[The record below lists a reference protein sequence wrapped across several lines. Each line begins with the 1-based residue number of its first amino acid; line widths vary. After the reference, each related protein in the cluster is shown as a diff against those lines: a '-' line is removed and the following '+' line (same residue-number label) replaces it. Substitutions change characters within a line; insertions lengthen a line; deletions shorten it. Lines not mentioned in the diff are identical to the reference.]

1 MYEKWDINRLTEE
14 CISASPEKAA
24 EMMLEISRRY
34 REGIGV
40 SADSKEAER
49 WASDAGKIL
58 GKADNHQRNE
68 KNAVLSKQ
76 KYTKAECEA
85 MSDKKLFHAYR
96 EGAPW
101 AIYYFALKLV
111 DNNEDELAL
120 TELEE
125 LSYTLENEAEGDSQG
140 EGLVELLCPVKT
152 LLGRIYERKGD
163 DSESIKKAIRNYED
177 ASDLGYREA
186 IPGLLRC
193 YRKEGYENHEAK
205 ILQLLRQL
213 EDGDIKERTTAAEVY
228 LETGR
233 KTYAIML
240 FKELLDEYSLT
251 DSNRLSIMESLLEL
265 EGISDSEL
273 EERSANGD
281 GAASWALGKMY
292 DDKFCYKKSAECYK
306 KAIEQ
311 GHDATIELKIAQEN
325 IEIESKRGEK
335 EEDESLPVIVIGPAP
350 STLVHTNDIPS
361 VKNRSSYRDQEIHF
375 WDSFVERA
383 KKFYAELKVE
393 NPIFAKYLPI
403 GAVICLALLIFSLVS
418 SAVSSATLE
427 EIDPFEDVQVNFVGI
442 APDAWA
448 DVLNNS
454 TNDFLQTV
462 TYTAVP
468 STGLKYGD
476 VVKVTATY
484 SKDEAKE
491 AGYKLTNTTKTYK
504 VDNVDSYVTDISQID
519 ETCRAAMEQQ
529 AKDMVEATMANY
541 DLHHLSEDLGMSRF
555 GVYSGS
561 FGEFSQSTSYLLIRK
576 PGYEGNDINRYIITY
591 EIPIYLYKEYE
602 GVVWDGPAYIPVVF
616 YDLTVNTKGITSVSL
631 TNTYE
636 ADILPN
642 ISSVYQ
648 QRVSRFKDQYIVQ
661 EYNP

>member
-40 SADSKEAER
+40 SADPKEAER
-49 WASDAGKIL
+49 WASDAEKII

-68 KNAVLSKQ
+68 KNDILPKQ

-85 MSDKKLFHAYR
+85 MSDKNLFHAYR

-101 AIYYFALKLV
+101 AIYYFSLKLV

-120 TELEE
+120 SELEE
-125 LSYTLENEAEGDSQG
+125 LSYTLENEAEGDSQE

-152 LLGRIYERKGD
+152 LLGRIYERKGN

-213 EDGDIKERTTAAEVY
+213 EDGDTKERTTAAEVY

-233 KTYAIML
+233 KTYATML

-251 DSNRLSIMESLLEL
+251 DSNRLSIMESLLEM

-292 DDKFCYKKSAECYK
+292 DDKFCYKKSEECYK

-311 GHDATIELKIAQEN
+311 GQDATLELKIAQDN
-325 IEIESKRGEK
+325 IEIESERAKK
-335 EEDESLPVIVIGPAP
+335 EEAHLPVVVTEQAP

-361 VKNRSSYRDQEIHF
+361 GKNRSSYHDQGSRF
-375 WDSFVERA
+375 MDSCIERA

-418 SAVSSATLE
+418 TAVSSASLE
-427 EIDPFEDVQVNFVGI
+427 PIDPFEDIQVNFGG
-442 APDAWA
+442 ASPDAWV

-454 TNDFLQTV
+454 TDDFLQTV
-462 TYTAVP
+462 TYTSVP
-468 STGLKYGD
+468 SAGLKNGD

-484 SKDEAKE
+484 SKDEARA

-504 VDNVDSYVTDISQID
+504 VDNLDSYVTDISQID

-529 AKDMVEATMANY
+529 ARDMAEAAMANY
-541 DLHHLSEDLGMSRF
+541 SSSELGEDLVG
-555 GVYSGS
+555 SGS
-561 FGEFSQSTSYLLIRK
+561 GLNSSYGSFTQTTSYFLSRK
-576 PGYEGNDINRYIITY
+576 HGYTEGDNNRYIVTY
-591 EIPIYLYKEYE
+591 EVPVTVKDFWGKI
-602 GVVWDGPAYIPVVF
+602 WDGPAYISVVF
-616 YDLTVNTKGITSVSL
+616 YNLSVNRDGITSVVLS
-631 TNTYE
+631 E
-636 ADILPN
+636 ASQKAIEPSKDAA
-642 ISSVYQ
+642 YK